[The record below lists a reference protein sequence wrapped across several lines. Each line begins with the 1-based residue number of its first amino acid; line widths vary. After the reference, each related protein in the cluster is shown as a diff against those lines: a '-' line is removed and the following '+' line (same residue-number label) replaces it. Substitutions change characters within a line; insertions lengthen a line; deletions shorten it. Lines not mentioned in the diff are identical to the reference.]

1 MWFGAPHRDQGAG
14 QGRRGVSQAHLPD
27 GVTTGPIGTEWTLC
41 SLLPWPGLMSIWL
54 ARSLPRSLST
64 CIPGTARAQA
74 KRQEKQPGKSLPA
87 DITVVQ
93 LFLHLHHTGISMCLS
108 THVMS
113 LAIFTK
119 GLALLQISA
128 ILALAKHA

>member
-1 MWFGAPHRDQGAG
+1 MDALLSAP
-14 QGRRGVSQAHLPD
+14 
-27 GVTTGPIGTEWTLC
+27 
-41 SLLPWPGLMSIWL
+41 L
-54 ARSLPRSLST
+54 ARADEHLASPESAPESVHVYPR
-64 CIPGTARAQA
+64 TARAQA